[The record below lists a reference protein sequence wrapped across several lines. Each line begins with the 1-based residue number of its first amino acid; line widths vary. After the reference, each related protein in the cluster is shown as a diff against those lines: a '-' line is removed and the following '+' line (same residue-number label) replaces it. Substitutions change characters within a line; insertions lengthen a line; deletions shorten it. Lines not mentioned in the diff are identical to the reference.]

1 MRTASD
7 GSRLGARTVA
17 LLVFLVVVAL
27 ALRWPLLSR
36 SVWFDEAC
44 MSTQRTGTLEQLLA
58 TLYVDIHP
66 PLFVAFMH
74 VWNATFG
81 DSALSMRTPPM
92 VCGLLSIPA
101 LFWTGRRLVGD
112 RAALIAAALL
122 ACSPVHLWYSAEAR
136 LYSPMVLA
144 ALVAVGC
151 WHRLLRGESSVLLW
165 IAHGL
170 NLLVMVALHYY
181 LAVYVLLLAALAP
194 LVVRG
199 ISPAVKRLWL
209 AHGAALALLA
219 AFVGVKIAFGHFE
232 KSQDYMRDLAPT
244 ELLPLFAGWM
254 WTGNVFAALAPERAT
269 LADGLRIGAAALWL
283 SLAWLGW
290 LSIRRAR
297 VERPDGPWLAAFAL
311 AIPSFLFVL
320 PWVGLHNN
328 YIERSTIAALPFVL
342 LWIGAGL
349 DAAGKRWGAVLGLLT
364 ATVLIASVAT
374 IYRYQYE
381 RWTIYKP
388 NPDWSSAAA
397 YLGSEIDA
405 GAVRRPIFTS
415 KPNPRSLCYYDKR
428 IQDVKNLAPAAELG
442 AIGGKVRKRFGA
454 WFGDFAERTFAEFER
469 QKAELLANA
478 ELLVYRSGDG
488 TLASLDPRAQI
499 GDGAF
504 YLLRNHWH
512 PPADRTVEML
522 VASPDVEILETKA
535 FAGVTVW
542 KARLRR

>member
-1 MRTASD
+1 MRTAPD
-7 GSRLGARTVA
+7 APRPGARTVA
-17 LLVFLVVVAL
+17 LLLFLVVLAL

-81 DSALSMRTPPM
+81 DSALSMRVPPM

-101 LFWTGRRLVGD
+101 VFWAGRRFVSD

-122 ACSPVHLWYSAEAR
+122 ALSPVHVWYSAEAR
-136 LYSPMVLA
+136 LYSPMPLA
-144 ALVAVGC
+144 ALIAVGC
-151 WHRLLRGESSVLLW
+151 WHRLLRGESTRLLW
-165 IAHGL
+165 FVHGL
-170 NLLVMVALHYY
+170 NLLVMIALHYY
-181 LAVYVLLLAALAP
+181 LAVYVLLLALLSP
-194 LVVRG
+194 LVARG
-199 ISPAVKRLWL
+199 FTPAVKRLL
-209 AHGAALALLA
+209 FAHGGALALLA

-232 KSQDYMRDLAPT
+232 KSQDYMRDLGVA
-244 ELLPLFAGWM
+244 ELLPLFGGWM
-254 WTGNVFAALAPERAT
+254 FTGNVFRALAPEREA
-269 LADGLRIGAAALWL
+269 LGEALRIGAAALWVV
-283 SLAWLGW
+283 LAVLGGIA
-290 LSIRRAR
+290 IRRAR
-297 VERPDGPWLAAFAL
+297 AERTDGPWLAVLAL
-311 AIPSFLFVL
+311 AIPGFLFAL
-320 PWVGLHNN
+320 PLVGMHRN

-342 LWIGAGL
+342 LWLGAGL
-349 DAAGKRWGAVLGLLT
+349 DAAGKRVNVLLGGLT
-364 ATVLIASVAT
+364 AVIVIASLAT
-374 IYRYQYE
+374 MFRYQDE

-388 NPDWSSAAA
+388 NPDWAGATA
-397 YLGSEIDA
+397 YLSAEIDS
-405 GAVRRPIFTS
+405 GVVGRPIFTS

-428 IQDVKNLAPAAELG
+428 IQDVRNLAPAAELG

-478 ELLVYRSGDG
+478 KLLVYRAGDG
-488 TLASLDPRAQI
+488 TPGSLDPRARA
-499 GDGAF
+499 GEGVF
-504 YLLRNHWH
+504 YLMRNHWH
-512 PPADRTVEML
+512 PPGDTTVESL
-522 VASPDVEILETKA
+522 VASPQVEILETKA